1 MQKLKMALESR
12 LHQEW
17 QELDVVYPKWLK
29 TLADDDL
36 YYTVTLIT
44 VCANSFGLGL
54 LVGWMLTL

>member
-1 MQKLKMALESR
+1 MAVESR

-17 QELDVVYPKWLK
+17 RELEVDYPKWLK

-44 VCANSFGLGL
+44 MCICSFGLGL
-54 LVGWMLTL
+54 AIALLASM

>member
-1 MQKLKMALESR
+1 MAVESR

-17 QELDVVYPKWLK
+17 QELDINYPKWLK

-44 VCANSFGLGL
+44 TCICSFGLGL
-54 LVGWMLTL
+54 VIALLASI

>member
-1 MQKLKMALESR
+1 MALESR